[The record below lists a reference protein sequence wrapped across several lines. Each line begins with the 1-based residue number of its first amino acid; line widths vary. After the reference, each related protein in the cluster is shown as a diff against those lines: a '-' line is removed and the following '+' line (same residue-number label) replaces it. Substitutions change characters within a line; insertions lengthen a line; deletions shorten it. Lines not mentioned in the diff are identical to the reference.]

1 MRVFWLCL
9 CAAVVSAANAAPVPP
24 PAGSRETE
32 FLRAAETG
40 DTKNVFLVD
49 MFGGI
54 VALPRT
60 FVLHPDLHFAISVGG
75 HDESTLRTGV
85 VYLGRMFEQQDGWI
99 DAQTKRRVPSGSTS
113 IEHIGPLRLEFYE
126 AGLFANEA
134 SIFMTDGQQYAWF
147 IADSRLI
154 AKEVALT
161 FMSKKGPNRDYFVAR
176 PGSCFDSVIEA
187 DVAYSSKA
195 ETLMLRNAPPA
206 GAAGFFALGFKAGD
220 EFEYKKYAK
229 PGEMPLAAFERLLR
243 TAPPAGVRI
252 PINRGGKQI
261 VVVIPNTTMARV
273 LPKCTPPVKSP

>member
-9 CAAVVSAANAAPVPP
+9 CAAVLSAANAAPVPP

-32 FLRAAETG
+32 FLRAARTG
-40 DTKNVFLVD
+40 DTTNVFLVD
-49 MFGGI
+49 MFGGL

-60 FVLHPDLHFAISVGG
+60 FTLMPGLHFALATGV
-75 HDESTLRTGV
+75 HNESTLRGGV
-85 VYLGRMFEQQDGWI
+85 VYLGSMIEQQDGWI
-99 DAQTKRRVPSGSTS
+99 DAQSKRSVPSGSTS
-113 IEHIGPLRLEFYE
+113 IEHIGPLRLESYE
-126 AGLFANEA
+126 PGHYATEA
-134 SIFMTDGQQYAWF
+134 SILMTDGQQYAWF

-161 FMSKKGPNRDYFVAR
+161 FMSQTGPNRDFFVSR
-176 PGSCFDSVIEA
+176 PESCFDSVIEA
-187 DVAYSSKA
+187 GLGASSKDQ
-195 ETLMLRNAPPA
+195 TLMLRNAPPA

-220 EFEYKKYAK
+220 IFEYKKYAK
-229 PGEMPLAAFERLLR
+229 PGELPLAAFERLLR

-273 LPKCTPPVKSP
+273 LPKCTPPAKSP